1 MSKSI
6 EVETKVIN
14 LIGAG
19 TEIKGDI
26 ISNGDF
32 RIDGVLTGNFNSKLK
47 LVIGQ
52 SGKVNGNITCKDCDV
67 SGVVQGNIETFETL
81 TLKTSSNTQGDL
93 KVKRLCIEPDAE
105 FTGNCQ
111 MNKMID
117 VEESF

>member
-52 SGKVNGNITCKDCDV
+52 SGKVDGNITCKDCDV
-67 SGVVQGNIETFETL
+67 SGIVKGNIESFETL
-81 TLKTSSNTQGDL
+81 TLKASSNTIGDL

-117 VEESF
+117 TEESF

>member
-1 MSKSI
+1 MTKQV
-6 EVETKVIN
+6 EVESKVIN

-32 RIDGVLTGNFNSKLK
+32 RIDGMLHGNFNSKLK
-47 LVIGQ
+47 LVIGP
-52 SGKVNGNITCKDCDV
+52 SGRVEGNITCKDCDV
-67 SGVVQGNIETFETL
+67 SGIVQGNIETFETL
-81 TLKTSSNTQGDL
+81 TLKASSNTMGDL

-111 MNKMID
+111 MNKMM
-117 VEESF
+117 VEEESF